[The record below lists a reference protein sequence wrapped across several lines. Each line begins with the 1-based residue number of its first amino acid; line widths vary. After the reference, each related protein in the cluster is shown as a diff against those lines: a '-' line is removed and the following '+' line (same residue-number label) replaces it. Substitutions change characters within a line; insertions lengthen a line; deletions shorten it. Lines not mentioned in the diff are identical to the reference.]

1 MCLLLLFSGVLSNVI
16 HYSKRVE
23 ILLYSVSFGPHFSI
37 ISFLS
42 FCRVAKKK
50 NIISCFL
57 ISFNTYEVEFFF
69 LIFFLIFWLFIYST
83 SNTQCLETWSCD
95 CGYCVYGLLL
105 CLHSLHHTNIF
116 MPKIM
121 QIKFESEQA
130 EQVSFS
136 QLCHSFY
143 VSRSRL
149 VASLSGGIRAG
160 YFCLH
165 KH

>member
-1 MCLLLLFSGVLSNVI
+1 MRLFAFIFLC
-16 HYSKRVE
+16 
-23 ILLYSVSFGPHFSI
+23 LYSVSLCPPKSI
-37 ISFLS
+37 NNSFLCVQFFQLLLHS
-42 FCRVAKKK
+42 KGK

-143 VSRSRL
+143 VSRSQL